1 MDPDQ
6 ELAKERHRN
15 LTIWKEAM
23 ALVNDVYTT
32 TKTFPKD
39 EVWGLTSQIRRA
51 GVSIASNIAE
61 GSKRPD
67 DDFRRFLSYSLGSLA
82 ELDTQ
87 LMIAEMQGYAPYAH
101 EMKSRIEGRLRLR
114 TRPFEKDQMHFCSEA
129 QMLSCRGRSRP
140 SGVDL
145 PTRHPL
151 MGGETYYQAAV

>member
-61 GSKRPD
+61 GSNRTPRIAPLTKNPYFATIFPY
-67 DDFRRFLSYSLGSLA
+67 FRR
-82 ELDTQ
+82 
-87 LMIAEMQGYAPYAH
+87 
-101 EMKSRIEGRLRLR
+101 
-114 TRPFEKDQMHFCSEA
+114 
-129 QMLSCRGRSRP
+129 
-140 SGVDL
+140 
-145 PTRHPL
+145 
-151 MGGETYYQAAV
+151 YQT

>member
-51 GVSIASNIAE
+51 GVSIVSNIAE

-101 EMKSRIEGRLRLR
+101 EMKSRIRGLMAAIRKFAAALR
-114 TRPFEKDQMHFCSEA
+114 K
-129 QMLSCRGRSRP
+129 
-140 SGVDL
+140 
-145 PTRHPL
+145 
-151 MGGETYYQAAV
+151 

>member
-51 GVSIASNIAE
+51 GVSIASNIANTRV
-61 GSKRPD
+61 S
-67 DDFRRFLSYSLGSLA
+67 
-82 ELDTQ
+82 Q
-87 LMIAEMQGYAPYAH
+87 L
-101 EMKSRIEGRLRLR
+101 
-114 TRPFEKDQMHFCSEA
+114 
-129 QMLSCRGRSRP
+129 
-140 SGVDL
+140 
-145 PTRHPL
+145 
-151 MGGETYYQAAV
+151 

>member
-51 GVSIASNIAE
+51 GVSSPQTLQKARS
-61 GSKRPD
+61 
-67 DDFRRFLSYSLGSLA
+67 
-82 ELDTQ
+82 
-87 LMIAEMQGYAPYAH
+87 
-101 EMKSRIEGRLRLR
+101 
-114 TRPFEKDQMHFCSEA
+114 DQTMT
-129 QMLSCRGRSRP
+129 
-140 SGVDL
+140 SGDS
-145 PTRHPL
+145 
-151 MGGETYYQAAV
+151 

>member
-1 MDPDQ
+1 MLLVKGENAFRQKKMVYFFCLSPRKRHIDPDQ

-67 DDFRRFLSYSLGSLA
+67 GCVTKVLKYSAGK
-82 ELDTQ
+82 T
-87 LMIAEMQGYAPYAH
+87 
-101 EMKSRIEGRLRLR
+101 K
-114 TRPFEKDQMHFCSEA
+114 
-129 QMLSCRGRSRP
+129 RS
-140 SGVDL
+140 SKNL
-145 PTRHPL
+145 F
-151 MGGETYYQAAV
+151 

>member
-39 EVWGLTSQIRRA
+39 EVWGLTPQIRRA

-67 DDFRRFLSYSLGSLA
+67 GCASKVLKCSAVGIATRRARPIRVIVDPLPLA
-82 ELDTQ
+82 
-87 LMIAEMQGYAPYAH
+87 
-101 EMKSRIEGRLRLR
+101 
-114 TRPFEKDQMHFCSEA
+114 
-129 QMLSCRGRSRP
+129 
-140 SGVDL
+140 
-145 PTRHPL
+145 
-151 MGGETYYQAAV
+151 

>member
-1 MDPDQ
+1 MTDASLRTGMPDSSDWRRVCAQ
-6 ELAKERHRN
+6 ARANPWRRGRANLRHCR
-15 LTIWKEAM
+15 KAM

-87 LMIAEMQGYAPYAH
+87 LIIAEMQGYAPYAH
-101 EMKSRIEGRLRLR
+101 EMKSRIIGLMAAIRKFAAALR
-114 TRPFEKDQMHFCSEA
+114 K
-129 QMLSCRGRSRP
+129 
-140 SGVDL
+140 
-145 PTRHPL
+145 
-151 MGGETYYQAAV
+151 

>member
-1 MDPDQ
+1 MDPDL

-23 ALVNDVYTT
+23 VLVNDVYTT

-51 GVSIASNIAE
+51 GVSVASNIAE

-67 DDFRRFLSYSLGSLA
+67 DDFRRFLTYSLGSLA

-87 LMIAEMQGYAPYAH
+87 LIIAEMQGYAPYAH
-101 EMKSRIEGRLRLR
+101 EMKTRIIGLTAAIRKFAAALR
-114 TRPFEKDQMHFCSEA
+114 K
-129 QMLSCRGRSRP
+129 
-140 SGVDL
+140 
-145 PTRHPL
+145 
-151 MGGETYYQAAV
+151 

>member
-1 MDPDQ
+1 MDPNL

-15 LTIWKEAM
+15 LMIWKEAM
-23 ALVNDVYTT
+23 TRVNDIYTT

-67 DDFRRFLSYSLGSLA
+67 DDFRRFLTYSLGSLA

-101 EMKSRIEGRLRLR
+101 EIQSRIIGLMAAIR
-114 TRPFEKDQMHFCSEA
+114 KFCSGTSEVKA
-129 QMLSCRGRSRP
+129 LLSRRRAG
-140 SGVDL
+140 
-145 PTRHPL
+145 TRR
-151 MGGETYYQAAV
+151 V

>member
-67 DDFRRFLSYSLGSLA
+67 GCVSKVLKCSAGGIATRRARPIRFVRVLA
-82 ELDTQ
+82 AGFAALRAFPP
-87 LMIAEMQGYAPYAH
+87 IRFAH
-101 EMKSRIEGRLRLR
+101 LRRIFDP
-114 TRPFEKDQMHFCSEA
+114 RPLA
-129 QMLSCRGRSRP
+129 
-140 SGVDL
+140 
-145 PTRHPL
+145 
-151 MGGETYYQAAV
+151 